1 MKLKLQEKYK
11 MQDYKLVLRSITS
24 GATKLNADGSV
35 EIQNAG
41 EFISYLNTQYLS
53 QGYKIV
59 NVETT
64 RTIPATDTTSVIYE
78 RAYDL
83 VKEVVAKE
91 K

>member
-1 MKLKLQEKYK
+1 

-24 GATKLNADGSV
+24 GGTKLGADGSV
-35 EIQNAG
+35 EYQNAG
-41 EFISYLNTQYLS
+41 EFISYLNAQYLS

-64 RTIPATDTTSVIYE
+64 RTLPATETTPIIYE

-83 VKEVVAKE
+83 VKESAVK
-91 K
+91 